1 MEITLFKKPAAFLLF
16 ILLTTSV
23 VAQQD
28 PMYSMY
34 MFNPVSI
41 NPAYT
46 GSTEQMQIVGVF
58 RKQWLSIP
66 GTPQTSTLT
75 FHSPLKNEKMGL
87 GFSFIN
93 DRLGEMQTT
102 GFQGTYAY
110 KLKLKKTTFSFGL
123 QVGIRNFNVNLT
135 NVQFAQA
142 GDPNPVDVAFS
153 NNSSAWSFNYG
164 AGIFW
169 YGKKWFASFS
179 IPHFVNNVLND
190 QQVLNPT
197 DFARLRTHYNLYGG
211 YVFKLNDDFK
221 IKPSLMIKN
230 VTGAPIQFD
239 INSNVYWRDTY
250 GLGLSYRTNSAVVV
264 LAEAKVN
271 KNFRIGYAFDL
282 NTNGLSRNAGSSHE
296 LMIRYDF
303 QTSKNKE
310 FTERDF

>member
-1 MEITLFKKPAAFLLF
+1 MEITLFKKPATFILF
-16 ILLTTSV
+16 ILLTSSV
-23 VAQQD
+23 FAQQD

-46 GSTEQMQIVGVF
+46 GSTDQMQIVGVF

-66 GTPQTSTLT
+66 GSPQTSTLS

-110 KLKLKKTTFSFGL
+110 KLKLKETTLSFGL
-123 QVGIRNFNVNLT
+123 QVGLRNFNVNLA
-135 NVQFAQA
+135 NVQLA
-142 GDPNPVDVAFS
+142 PVNQYDVAFA

-169 YGKKWFASFS
+169 YGKKWFAAFS
-179 IPHFVNNVLND
+179 IPHLRNNILQD
-190 QQVLNPT
+190 QQVFNPT
-197 DFARLRTHYNLYGG
+197 DLARLRTHYNLYGG
-211 YVFKLNDDFK
+211 YVFQLNDDFK

-230 VTGAPIQFD
+230 VTGSPIQMD
-239 INSNVYWRDTY
+239 INANVYWKDY
-250 GLGLSYRTNSAVVV
+250 GLGLSYRTNSAVII
-264 LAEAKVN
+264 LAETKVS
-271 KNFRIGYAFDL
+271 KNFHLGYAFDI
-282 NTNGLSRNAGSSHE
+282 NTNGLSRNAGGSHE

-303 QTSKNKE
+303 QTNKNKE

>member
-1 MEITLFKKPAAFLLF
+1 MEITLIKKPAAFLLF

-46 GSTEQMQIVGVF
+46 GSTEQMQVVGVF
-58 RKQWLSIP
+58 RKQWLSMP
-66 GTPQTSTLT
+66 GSPQTSTLS

-102 GFQGTYAY
+102 GFQATYAY
-110 KLKLKKTTFSFGL
+110 KLKLQKTTLSFGL
-123 QVGIRNFNVNLT
+123 QAGLRNFIVNLA
-135 NVQFAQA
+135 NVKLA
-142 GDPNPVDVAFS
+142 PVNQYDVAFS
-153 NNSSAWSFNYG
+153 NNSSVWSFNYG
-164 AGIFW
+164 AGVFW
-169 YGKKWFASFS
+169 YGKNWFAALS
-179 IPHFVNNVLND
+179 IPHLRNNVLHD
-190 QQVLNPT
+190 QQVFNPK
-197 DFARLRTHYNLYGG
+197 DFSRLRTHYNLYGG
-211 YVFKLNDDFK
+211 YVFQLNEDFK

-230 VTGAPIQFD
+230 VAGAPIQLD
-239 INSNVYWRDTY
+239 INGNVYWKNIY

-264 LAEAKVN
+264 LAEAKVS
-271 KNFRIGYAFDL
+271 KNFHVGYAFDV
-282 NTNGLSRNAGSSHE
+282 NANGLSRNAGGSHE

-303 QTSKNKE
+303 QTNKNRE

>member
-1 MEITLFKKPAAFLLF
+1 MEITFFKKPAAFLLF
-16 ILLTTSV
+16 ILLTTSL

-102 GFQGTYAY
+102 GFQATYAY
-110 KLKLKKTTFSFGL
+110 KLKLKESILSFGL
-123 QVGIRNFNVNLT
+123 QAGFRNFNFNGS
-135 NVQFAQA
+135 NVQLA
-142 GDPNPVDVAFS
+142 PVTLTDGAFT
-153 NNSSAWSFNYG
+153 NTSSWSFNYG

-169 YGKKWFASFS
+169 FGKKWFAALSVPHLLNNELSSQFASFQKS
-179 IPHFVNNVLND
+179 
-190 QQVLNPT
+190 
-197 DFARLRTHYNLYGG
+197 RLRTHYNLYGG
-211 YVFKLNDDFK
+211 YVFQLNDELK

-230 VTGAPIQFD
+230 VTGAPIQMD
-239 INSNVYWRDTY
+239 INANVYWKDY
-250 GLGLSYRTNSAVVV
+250 GLGISYRTNSALVF
-264 LAEAKVN
+264 LAEAKVS
-271 KNFRIGYAFDL
+271 KNFHVGYAFDI
-282 NTNGLSRNAGSSHE
+282 NANGLSRNAGGSHE

-303 QTSKNKE
+303 QNSKNKD

>member
-1 MEITLFKKPAAFLLF
+1 MEITFFKKPAAFLLF
-16 ILLTTSV
+16 ILLTTSL

-46 GSTEQMQIVGVF
+46 GSTEQMQIIGVF

-102 GFQGTYAY
+102 GFQATYAY
-110 KLKLKKTTFSFGL
+110 KLKLKESMLSFGL
-123 QVGIRNFNVNLT
+123 QAGFRNFNFNGS
-135 NVQFAQA
+135 NVQLA
-142 GDPNPVDVAFS
+142 PVTLSDGAFT
-153 NNSSAWSFNYG
+153 NTSSWSFNYG

-169 YGKKWFASFS
+169 FGKKWFAALSV
-179 IPHFVNNVLND
+179 PHVLNNELSYPN
-190 QQVLNPT
+190 V
-197 DFARLRTHYNLYGG
+197 RLRTHYNLYGG
-211 YVFKLNDDFK
+211 YVFQLNDELK

-230 VTGAPIQFD
+230 VTGAPIQMD
-239 INSNVYWRDTY
+239 INANVYWKDY
-250 GLGLSYRTNSAVVV
+250 GLGISYRTNSALVF
-264 LAEAKVN
+264 LAEAKVS
-271 KNFRIGYAFDL
+271 KNFHVGYAFDI
-282 NTNGLSRNAGSSHE
+282 NANGLSRNAGGSHE

>member
-1 MEITLFKKPAAFLLF
+1 MEITLFKKTAALLIF

-46 GSTEQMQIVGVF
+46 GSTDQMQIVGVF

-110 KLKLKKTTFSFGL
+110 KLKLKETTLSFGL
-123 QVGIRNFNVNLT
+123 QVGLRNFTINLA
-135 NVQFAQA
+135 NVQLA
-142 GDPNPVDVAFS
+142 PVNQYDVAFA
-153 NNSSAWSFNYG
+153 NNSSVWSINYG

-169 YGKKWFASFS
+169 FGKKWFAAFS
-179 IPHFVNNVLND
+179 IPHLRNNILHD
-190 QQVLNPT
+190 QQLFNPT
-197 DFARLRTHYNLYGG
+197 DFSRLRTHYNLYGG
-211 YVFKLNDDFK
+211 YVFQLNDDFK
-221 IKPSLMIKN
+221 IKPSLMVKN
-230 VTGAPIQFD
+230 VTGVPIQLD
-239 INSNVYWRDTY
+239 INSNVYWKDTY
-250 GLGLSYRTNSAVVV
+250 GLGLSYRTNSAVIL

-271 KNFRIGYAFDL
+271 KNFHAGYAFDI
-282 NTNGLSRNAGSSHE
+282 NANGLSRNAGGSHE

>member
-1 MEITLFKKPAAFLLF
+1 MEITFFKKPAAFLFF
-16 ILLTTSV
+16 ILLSSSL

-41 NPAYT
+41 NPAYS

-66 GTPQTSTLT
+66 GSPQTSTLT

-87 GFSFIN
+87 GFSFID

-102 GFQGTYAY
+102 GFQATYAY
-110 KLKLKKTTFSFGL
+110 KLKLKETTLSFGL
-123 QVGIRNFNVNLT
+123 QAGLRNFKVNLAD
-135 NVQFAQA
+135 VQLA
-142 GDPNPVDVAFS
+142 PVNLYDVAFS
-153 NNSSAWSFNYG
+153 NNSSTWSFNYG

-179 IPHFVNNVLND
+179 IPHLRNNILHD
-190 QQVLNPT
+190 QQLFNPN
-197 DFARLRTHYNLYGG
+197 DFSRLRTHYNLYGG
-211 YVFKLNDDFK
+211 YVFQLNDDFK

-230 VTGAPIQFD
+230 VTGSPIQMD
-239 INSNVYWRDTY
+239 INANVYWKENY
-250 GLGLSYRTNSAVVV
+250 GLGISYRTNSAVVV
-264 LAEAKVN
+264 LAEAKAS
-271 KNFRIGYAFDL
+271 KNFHVGYAFDIKV
-282 NTNGLSRNAGSSHE
+282 NGLSRNAGGSHE

-303 QTSKNKE
+303 QTNKNKK

>member
-46 GSTEQMQIVGVF
+46 GSTDQMQIVGVF

-66 GTPQTSTLT
+66 GSPQTSTLS

-110 KLKLKKTTFSFGL
+110 KLKLKETTLSFGL
-123 QVGIRNFNVNLT
+123 QVGLRNFNVNLA
-135 NVQFAQA
+135 NVQLA
-142 GDPNPVDVAFS
+142 PVNQYDVAFA

-169 YGKKWFASFS
+169 YGKKWFAAFS
-179 IPHFVNNVLND
+179 IPHLRNNILND

-211 YVFKLNDDFK
+211 YVFQLNDDFK

-230 VTGAPIQFD
+230 VTGSPIQVD
-239 INSNVYWRDTY
+239 INANVYWKDY
-250 GLGLSYRTNSAVVV
+250 GLGLSYRTNSAVVI
-264 LAEAKVN
+264 LAEAKAS
-271 KNFRIGYAFDL
+271 KNFHIGYAFDI
-282 NTNGLSRNAGSSHE
+282 NTNGLSRSAGGSHE

-303 QTSKNKE
+303 QTNKNKE